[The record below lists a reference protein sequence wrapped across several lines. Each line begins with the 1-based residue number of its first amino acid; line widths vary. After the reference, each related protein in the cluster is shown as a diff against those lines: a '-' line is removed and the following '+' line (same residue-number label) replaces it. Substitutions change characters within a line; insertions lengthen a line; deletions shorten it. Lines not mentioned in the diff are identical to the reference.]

1 VPTLKGMT
9 MRRTPLAWHNLAHD
23 RPRTLVAVAGVAFA
37 LIVVFMQSGFLQSV
51 LRTATMVTDKLDYD
65 VMIVSQD
72 YLYVAEPGNFPR
84 ARLEQAASVPGVR
97 RVAPFFIGTGAWR
110 GNRTHPAPTDEADH
124 AARGRSRPVL
134 VLGFELEDCP
144 FRAHGPFR
152 PEDVERHLD
161 ALKAPDA
168 VLVDRRSRKEFG
180 PLAVGMRPEISLRDY
195 RVVGLFAMGS
205 GFAAD
210 GAILVGDQAFGRICG
225 ADTLRHPN
233 LGLVQLEPGADADAV
248 AAEIAAALPPHDSQ
262 VFTRDAYRFR
272 EMRYWVV
279 SRSIGVI
286 FTTGVS
292 VAFLVGAVVAYQ
304 VLSSDVDDH
313 AAEYATLRAIGYTGG
328 QLSGVVLQQGL
339 LIAAASYAPA
349 LLISWYLYGVVEA
362 RAVIPID
369 MDPRI
374 AVPILVLAA
383 AMCAASAVGA
393 LRRINAADPADVF

>member
-1 VPTLKGMT
+1 
-9 MRRTPLAWHNLAHD
+9 MRRTPLAWHNLTHD
-23 RPRTLVAVAGVAFA
+23 RPRTIAAVAGVAFA
-37 LIVVFMQSGFLQSV
+37 LVVIFMQSGFLQSV
-51 LRTATMVTDKLDYD
+51 LRTATIVTDKLDYD

-97 RVAPFFIGTGAWR
+97 RVAPFYIGTGAWR
-110 GNRTHPAPTDEADH
+110 GDRTHPTAAGGGDH

-134 VLGFELEDCP
+134 VLGFELEDSP
-144 FRAHGPFR
+144 FRPHGPFR
-152 PEDVERHLD
+152 PEDVETRLD

-168 VLVDRRSRKEFG
+168 VLVDRRSRTEFG

-210 GAILVGDQAFGRICG
+210 GAILVGDRAFGRICG
-225 ADTLRHPN
+225 VESLRHPN
-233 LGLVQLEPGADADAV
+233 LGLVRLEPGADAVAV
-248 AAEIAAALPPHDSQ
+248 AAEIAAALPPDDAQ
-262 VFTRDAYRFR
+262 VFTRDAYRLR

-286 FTTGVS
+286 FVTGVT
-292 VAFLVGAVVAYQ
+292 VAALVGAVVAYQ
-304 VLSSDVDDH
+304 VLSSDVADH
-313 AAEYATLRAIGYTGG
+313 ASEYATLRAIGYTGG
-328 QLSGVVLQQGL
+328 RLSVVVLQQGL
-339 LIAAASYAPA
+339 WIAAAAYVPA
-349 LLISWYLYGVVEA
+349 LLISWGLYEVVEA
-362 RAVIPID
+362 RAVLPID

-383 AMCAASAVGA
+383 AMCAASAVAA
-393 LRRINAADPADVF
+393 LRRVNAADPADVF